1 MFQTVG
7 RAQVPRPPA
16 DCDYVQRKSRS
27 EFRQK
32 AQSSPFSFYGGE
44 LRTVKC
50 LGSRLRL
57 DFGINEGG
65 VKGGWKVSV
74 AENGIR
80 VNDQVCPRGVVH
92 IKAISAVTA
101 LTT

>member
-1 MFQTVG
+1 M
-7 RAQVPRPPA
+7 
-16 DCDYVQRKSRS
+16 
-27 EFRQK
+27 
-32 AQSSPFSFYGGE
+32 
-44 LRTVKC
+44 LKC
-50 LGSRLRL
+50 LGSRLPL

-65 VKGGWKVSV
+65 REGGGEVSV

-92 IKAISAVTA
+92 IKAISALTA

>member
-1 MFQTVG
+1 MNV
-7 RAQVPRPPA
+7 
-16 DCDYVQRKSRS
+16 
-27 EFRQK
+27 
-32 AQSSPFSFYGGE
+32 
-44 LRTVKC
+44 LRR
-50 LGSRLRL
+50 LGSRLPL
-57 DFGINEGG
+57 DFGINEEGE
-65 VKGGWKVSV
+65 KGGWKVSV